1 MEQTPIKTSIVS
13 TKLSTIEKMIASIK
27 KQVGDNDVELSFEYI
42 IGSLFPTAWKNIQ
55 DDLSRQYTLG
65 YIQARSTMVSERT
78 DKEDSDC
85 YCE

>member
-1 MEQTPIKTSIVS
+1 MEQMPIKTSIVS

-65 YIQARSTMVSERT
+65 YIQARSTMISEKT

>member
-27 KQVGDNDVELSFEYI
+27 KQAGDNDVELSFEYI

-65 YIQARSTMVSERT
+65 YIQARSAMISERA
-78 DKEDSDC
+78 DKEDLDC